1 MNQCIISDH
10 YEGYISLFSVEQ
22 SSFSQKLLT
31 AIASY
36 VPDCLIHY
44 HQLIIVLILLLVVI
58 FLFSFSK
65 LRMDIIALLTITAI
79 VITGVLTPAEA
90 LAGFSDPNI
99 VLIALLFIIGESLVR
114 TGVSYKM
121 SEYIL
126 KIAGTSDIRI
136 IIYIMLGVALLG
148 SVMSSTGVVA
158 IFIPVV
164 IRIANHTGIHVKKL
178 MMPLCIAALISGMMT
193 LVATAP
199 NLVVNSELHR
209 AALTEFSF
217 FSITPIG
224 LGVLFFGI
232 IYCLLTRNWLITSK
246 QAIPTSSVS
255 NRRKITDLIRDYKL
269 AGRAHR
275 AQVLPGSSFIGR
287 TIDQLHLRSQ
297 HGVNVIG
304 IERWRKFQ
312 KVLIPVNGATE
323 FREND
328 ILLLDMSH
336 SEADYRAFLTTNNL
350 EPKILRGEYFSEQL
364 KEVGMAEVALLPEST
379 LCGQT
384 LHDINFRSKYFLSVI
399 GIWRNHAP
407 LENNNLFQQ
416 RLEMSDTLLVCGD
429 WGSIQKL
436 QTRTNDFV
444 VLDFPA
450 DIDDVAPAS
459 SQAFAA
465 LVNLGIMIGLM
476 VTGLVPNVVAALIA
490 CFLMGVTRCIDMN
503 SAYKSINWPSL
514 ILIIGMMPFALAFNK
529 TGGIALISEWLELHL
544 RSFGPYLVLTFIFL
558 FCSLV
563 GLFISNTATAIL
575 IAPIAINIALKFGYS
590 PYPFAMTVAIATS
603 ASFITP
609 VSSPV
614 KTMVVAPGGYSFSD
628 FVKVGVP
635 LTFLVMVIDIALV
648 PIFFPF

>member
-1 MNQCIISDH
+1 M
-10 YEGYISLFSVEQ
+10 EQ
-22 SSFSQKLLT
+22 SSFGQHLAT
-31 AIASY
+31 FFAIFLPNY
-36 VPDCLIHY
+36 CMDYLP
-44 HQLIIVLILLLVVI
+44 LIIVCFLLFIAIL
-58 FLFSFSK
+58 LFSFSK
-65 LRMDIIALLTITAI
+65 LRMDVIALLTIAAI
-79 VITGVLTPAEA
+79 SLTGILTPSEA

-99 VLIALLFIIGESLVR
+99 VLIALLFIVGESLVR
-114 TGVSYKM
+114 TGISYKM

-126 KIAGTSDIRI
+126 KIAGKNDIRI
-136 IIYIMLGVALLG
+136 ITCIMLGVALLG

-164 IRIANHTGIHVKKL
+164 ISIANHTGIHVKKL

-199 NLVVNSELHR
+199 NLVVNSELDR
-209 AALTEFSF
+209 AALTEFKF

-224 LGVLFFGI
+224 LGILVVGI
-232 IYCLLTRNWLITSK
+232 IYCLLTRNLLLTSE
-246 QAIPTSSVS
+246 QLTPTPSLS
-255 NRRKITDLIRDYKL
+255 NRRKIIDLIRDYKL
-269 AGRAHR
+269 IGRAHR
-275 AQVLPGSSFIGR
+275 AQILTGSPFIGR
-287 TIDQLHLRSQ
+287 TINNLHLRSQ
-297 HGVNVIG
+297 YGVNVIG

-312 KVLIPVNGATE
+312 KVLLPINTETE

-336 SEADYRAFLTTNNL
+336 SEADYRAFLAANTL
-350 EPKILRGEYFSEQL
+350 EPKILRGEYFSEQV

-379 LCGQT
+379 LCGKT
-384 LHDINFRSKYFLSVI
+384 LNELDFRGKYFLTVI

-407 LENNNLFQQ
+407 VETNNLFQE

-436 QTRTNDFV
+436 QTRTSDFV
-444 VLDFPA
+444 VLDYPS

-459 SQAFAA
+459 SQAFPA
-465 LVNLGIMIGLM
+465 LINLAIMIILM
-476 VTGLVPNVVAALIA
+476 VTGIVPNVIAALIA
-490 CFLMGVTRCIDMN
+490 CFLMGITRCIDMN
-503 SAYKSINWPSL
+503 SAYKSIHWPSL
-514 ILIIGMMPFALAFNK
+514 ILIIGMMPFAVALNK
-529 TGGIALISEWLELHL
+529 TGGISLISGWLELHL
-544 RSFGPYLVLTFIFL
+544 QFYGPHMVLMFIFL
-558 FCSLV
+558 LCSAV

-575 IAPIAINIALKFGYS
+575 IAPIAINLALKFSYS

-614 KTMVVAPGGYSFSD
+614 KTMIIAPGGYSFSD

-635 LTFLVMVIDIALV
+635 LTFLVMIMDIILV
-648 PIFFPF
+648 PLFFPF

>member
-1 MNQCIISDH
+1 MEN
-10 YEGYISLFSVEQ
+10 L
-22 SSFSQKLLT
+22 SSGQNLLT
-31 AIASY
+31 SLTAFLPHYFIEY
-36 VPDCLIHY
+36 YPLIT
-44 HQLIIVLILLLVVI
+44 VCLLLLI
-58 FLFSFSK
+58 AILMFSFSK

-79 VITGVLTPAEA
+79 SVTGILTPAEA
-90 LAGFSDPNI
+90 FSGFSDPNI
-99 VLIALLFIIGESLVR
+99 ILIALLFIIGESLVR
-114 TGVSYKM
+114 TGISFKM

-126 KIAGTSDIRI
+126 KVSGKNDVRI
-136 IIYIMLGVALLG
+136 ITCIMLGVALLG
-148 SVMSSTGVVA
+148 SIMSSTGVVA
-158 IFIPVV
+158 IFIPVA
-164 IRIANHTGIHVKKL
+164 ISIANHTGIHVKKL

-199 NLVVNSELHR
+199 NLVVNSELNR
-209 AALTEFSF
+209 ANLTEFGF

-224 LGVLFFGI
+224 LGVLVVGV
-232 IYCLLTRNWLITSK
+232 IYCILTRNWLLTAQQVS
-246 QAIPTSSVS
+246 PT
-255 NRRKITDLIRDYKL
+255 NTQPQRRKITDLIRDYKL
-269 AGRAHR
+269 IGRAHR
-275 AQVLPGSSFIGR
+275 AQILPGSPFVGR
-287 TIDQLHLRSQ
+287 TIDGLHLRSE

-312 KVLIPVNGATE
+312 KVLIPVNGTTE

-336 SEADYRAFLTTNNL
+336 SEADYRTFLSTNNL
-350 EPKILRGEYFSEQL
+350 EPKVLRGEYFSEQV
-364 KEVGMAEVALLPEST
+364 KEVGMAEVALLPESS
-379 LCGQT
+379 LCGKT
-384 LHDINFRSKYFLSVI
+384 LNEIDFREKYFLTVI

-407 LENNNLFQQ
+407 VDTNNLFQE

-444 VLDFPA
+444 VLDYPS

-465 LVNLGIMIGLM
+465 LINLAIMIILM

-490 CFLMGVTRCIDMN
+490 CLLMGATRCIDMN
-503 SAYKSINWPSL
+503 SAYKSIHWPTL
-514 ILIIGMMPFALAFNK
+514 ILIIGMMPFALALNK
-529 TGGIALISEWLELHL
+529 TGGISLISAWLEIHL
-544 RSFGPYLVLTFIFL
+544 RSFSPYMLLTFIFL
-558 FCSLV
+558 LCSTV

-575 IAPIAINIALKFGYS
+575 IAPIAIDLAIKFGYS

-635 LTFLVMVIDIALV
+635 LTFLVMAVNIALV